1 VTAPLTILHLSHED
15 HAAGSTISIALLAA
29 AQRDA
34 GHAVLVG
41 CEPGSALADLVRE
54 RGLETVELDFARVGP
69 AAARV
74 AALASGRGAHIVNA
88 HASRDRAA
96 CRRARFLGRLPA
108 ALVMTRRGMPKST
121 PLLALASGLA
131 ADRVI
136 AVSRPVARALARR
149 GTPPWR
155 ITVVHNAVDLA
166 RIDRAVAPA
175 ELAEARALAGC
186 DPARPTIGVVA
197 RRKDQK
203 TLLEA
208 LCHLLQPVTLCC
220 LGIEP
225 DGELAA
231 LAQAVP
237 RHRVS
242 FVPFRRD
249 VRAFYDSFDVVALP
263 TRHEGC
269 SQALLEAMALG
280 KAIVTTRAGGNTDLI
295 DHGAHGLLVPPRDA
309 PALAGALEALLG
321 DPDLAA
327 RVGASAR
334 RRARARFTV
343 ERTLDGTDAAYRAA
357 LARRAR

>member
-1 VTAPLTILHLSHED
+1 MTAPLTILHLSHER

-29 AQRDA
+29 AQREA
-34 GHAVLVG
+34 GHTVLVG
-41 CEPGSALADLVRE
+41 CAPGSALAEVARE
-54 RGLETVELDFARVGP
+54 RGLAAADVDFARVGP

-74 AALASGRGAHIVNA
+74 VALARELGAHVVNA

-96 CRRARFLGRLPA
+96 CRRARLLGRLPA

-121 PLLALASGLA
+121 PFSALASGLA

-136 AVSRPVARALARR
+136 AVSRPVARALVRR

-155 ITVVHNAVDLA
+155 VAVVPNAVDLA
-166 RIDRAVAPA
+166 RIDRPVTAAQ
-175 ELAEARALAGC
+175 LAEARALAGC
-186 DPARPTIGVVA
+186 DPARSTIGVVA
-197 RRKDQK
+197 RRKDQA

-208 LCHLLQPVTLCC
+208 LGHLPRPVTLCC
-220 LGIEP
+220 LGIEA

-231 LAQAVP
+231 LAQAVS

-249 VRAFYDSFDVVALP
+249 VRAFYDCFDVVVLP

-280 KAIVTTRAGGNTDLI
+280 KPIVATRAGGNTDLI

-321 DPDLAA
+321 DPGLAA
-327 RVGASAR
+327 RVGASAQ
-334 RRARARFTV
+334 RRARTRFTV
-343 ERTLDGTDAAYRAA
+343 ERTLLGTDAAYRAA